1 MRTILH
7 VDLNNFF
14 ASVECLDD
22 PSIRDKPVA
31 VCGDKELRHGIVLAK
46 NYIAKAAG
54 VKTGY
59 TIADA
64 KRICPGL
71 VCVLPHM
78 ERYMQISR
86 QAKMIYNDYSDKV
99 ESFGIDECWLQL
111 YKNDDGPETADVIR
125 ERIKKELGV
134 TASVGVSYNKI
145 FAKMGSDYKKPDA
158 TTVITEDNYKAL
170 LWGLPVSD
178 MMFVGRA
185 TEQKLK
191 LYGINTIGDLANA
204 DASLLKHLLG
214 KCGVLLH
221 RFANGQDNSAVSD
234 ISAPPPLKSIGNSTT
249 TMRDMITD
257 DDVRVTFMEL
267 CECVSE
273 RLRAHKMKCMTVAI
287 DERNS
292 ELFVFTRQKTLPS
305 PVYTAEELF
314 SAAMELH
321 IQNRGDKIKL
331 RSIGVR
337 ASSLYPEIGMQ
348 LSFYDNEKKQK
359 REAAARAAD
368 KINSKFGRR
377 SLVHG
382 VTMIDKSLTSFIP
395 KDEIT

>member
-22 PSIRDKPVA
+22 PSIRDLPVA
-31 VCGDKELRHGIVLAK
+31 VCGDKEQRHGIVLAK

-78 ERYMQISR
+78 DRYMQISR
-86 QAKMIYNDYSDKV
+86 QAKRIYNDYSDKV

-111 YKNDDGPETADVIR
+111 YKNDDGQETADIIR
-125 ERIKKELGV
+125 ARIRNELGV

-158 TTVITEDNYKAL
+158 TTVITEDNYKTL

-191 LYGINTIGDLANA
+191 LYGINTIGDLARS
-204 DASLLKHLLG
+204 DASLLNHLLG
-214 KCGVLLH
+214 KCGALLH

-257 DDVRVTFMEL
+257 DEVRVTFMEL
-267 CECVSE
+267 CENVSA
-273 RLRAHKMKCMTVAI
+273 RLRAHKVKCLTVAI

-292 ELFVFTRQKTLPS
+292 ELSVFTRQKTLPS
-305 PVYTAEELF
+305 PVYTAEELYA
-314 SAAMELH
+314 AAMELH
-321 IQNRGDKIKL
+321 MQNRRDRFRL
-331 RSIGVR
+331 RSVGVR
-337 ASSLYPEIGMQ
+337 ASSLCPELGMQ

-359 REAAARAAD
+359 REAAARAFD
-368 KINSKFGRR
+368 IINSKFGRCTV
-377 SLVHG
+377 VHG
-382 VTMIDKSLTSFIP
+382 ITMIDKSLSSFVP

>member
-64 KRICPGL
+64 KHVCPGL

-78 ERYMQISR
+78 DRYVQISK
-86 QAKMIYNDYSDKV
+86 QVKKIYNDYSDKV

-111 YKNDDGPETADVIR
+111 YNNDDGTEIADTIR
-125 ERIKKELGV
+125 ARIKNELGI

-158 TTVITEDNYKAL
+158 TTVITEDNYKSL

-178 MMFVGRA
+178 MLFVGRS
-185 TEQKLK
+185 TGQKLN
-191 LYGINTIGDLANA
+191 LYGINTIGDLANT
-204 DASLLKHLLG
+204 DVYLLKCLLG
-214 KCGVLLH
+214 KNGVLLH

-234 ISAPPPLKSIGNSTT
+234 INAPPPLKSIGNSTT

-257 DDVRVTFMEL
+257 DDVKMTFMEL
-267 CECVSE
+267 CENVSA
-273 RLRAHKMKCMTVAI
+273 RLRAHKVKCLTVAI

-292 ELFVFTRQKTLPS
+292 ELSVFTRQKTLPS

-314 SAAMELH
+314 AAAMELH
-321 IQNRGDKIKL
+321 TQNRRDKFRL
-331 RSIGVR
+331 RSVGVR
-337 ASSLYPEIGMQ
+337 ASSLCPELGLQ
-348 LSFYDNEKKQK
+348 LSFYDNETKQK
-359 REAAARAAD
+359 REALAKASD
-368 KINSKFGRR
+368 TVNSKFGRG

-382 VTMIDKSLTSFIP
+382 ITMIDKTLSSFVP
-395 KDEIT
+395 RDEIT

>member
-7 VDLNNFF
+7 IDLNNFF

-22 PSIRDKPVA
+22 PSIRDLPVA
-31 VCGDKELRHGIVLAK
+31 VCGDKEQRHGIVLAK

-78 ERYMQISR
+78 DRYMQISR
-86 QAKMIYNDYSDKV
+86 QAKRIYNDYSDKV

-111 YKNDDGPETADVIR
+111 YKNDDGQETADIIR
-125 ERIKKELGV
+125 ARIKNELGV

-158 TTVITEDNYKAL
+158 TTVITEDNYKTL

-191 LYGINTIGDLANA
+191 LYGINTIGDLARS
-204 DASLLKHLLG
+204 DASLLNHLLG
-214 KCGVLLH
+214 KCGALLH

-257 DDVRVTFMEL
+257 DEVRVTFMEL
-267 CECVSE
+267 CENVSA
-273 RLRAHKMKCMTVAI
+273 RLRAHKVKCLTVAI

-292 ELFVFTRQKTLPS
+292 ELSVFTRQKTLPS
-305 PVYTAEELF
+305 PVYTAEELYA
-314 SAAMELH
+314 AAMELH
-321 IQNRGDKIKL
+321 MQNRRDRFRL
-331 RSIGVR
+331 RSVGVR
-337 ASSLYPEIGMQ
+337 ASSLCPELGMQ

-359 REAAARAAD
+359 REAAARAFD
-368 KINSKFGRR
+368 IINSKFGRCTV
-377 SLVHG
+377 VHG
-382 VTMIDKSLTSFIP
+382 ITMIDKSLSSFVP

>member
-204 DASLLKHLLG
+204 DASLPKHLLG

>member
-22 PSIRDKPVA
+22 PSIRDLPVA

-78 ERYMQISR
+78 DRYMQISR
-86 QAKMIYNDYSDKV
+86 QAKRIYNDYSDKV

-111 YKNDDGPETADVIR
+111 YKNDDGKETADIIR
-125 ERIKKELGV
+125 ERIKNELGV

-158 TTVITEDNYKAL
+158 TTVITEENYKAL

-185 TEQKLK
+185 TEQKLR

-204 DASLLKHLLG
+204 DAALLKHLLG
-214 KCGVLLH
+214 KNGVLLH
-221 RFANGQDNSAVSD
+221 RFANGRDNSAVSD

-249 TMRDMITD
+249 TMRDMTTD

-267 CECVSE
+267 CESVSE

-292 ELFVFTRQKTLPS
+292 ELFVFTRQKKLPS

-314 SAAMELH
+314 DAAMELH
-321 IQNRGDKIKL
+321 TQNRGDKIKL
-331 RSIGVR
+331 RSVGVR
-337 ASSLYPEIGMQ
+337 ASSLCPELGLQ
-348 LSFYDNEKKQK
+348 LSFYDNEKKLK

-368 KINSKFGRR
+368 MINSKFGRC

-382 VTMIDKSLTSFIP
+382 VTMIDKSLSSFVP

>member
-46 NYIAKAAG
+46 NCIAKAAG

-59 TIADA
+59 TISDA
-64 KRICPGL
+64 KRLCPGL

-78 ERYMQISR
+78 DRYMQISR
-86 QAKMIYNDYSDKV
+86 QAKRIYNDYSDKV

-111 YKNDDGPETADVIR
+111 YKNDDGPTTADIIR

-158 TTVITEDNYKAL
+158 TTVITEDNYRAL
-170 LWGLPVSD
+170 LWRLPVSD
-178 MMFVGRA
+178 MMFVGHA
-185 TEQKLK
+185 TEQKLR
-191 LYGINTIGDLANA
+191 LYNINTIGDLANA

-221 RFANGQDNSAVSD
+221 RFANGQDNSEVSD
-234 ISAPPPLKSIGNSTT
+234 INAPPILKSIGNSTT
-249 TMRDMITD
+249 TMRDMTSD

-273 RLRAHKMKCMTVAI
+273 RLRAHKMKCLTVAI

-314 SAAMELH
+314 CAAMELH
-321 IQNRGDKIKL
+321 DQNKRGNIKL

-337 ASSLYPEIGMQ
+337 ASSLCPEMGLQ

-368 KINSKFGRR
+368 IINSKFGRC

-382 VTMIDKSLTSFIP
+382 VTMIDKTLTSFIP